1 MKIFWATRDFE
12 YNEFRIEEV
21 NPRNPENIGFDQ
33 VWELN
38 GNDTDMESE
47 VYVEEETLEKA
58 AIKAL
63 NLFKG
68 EQNEVSC

>member
-1 MKIFWATRDFE
+1 MKIFWATRDFA
-12 YNEFRIEEV
+12 YNDFHIEEARPTTRT
-21 NPRNPENIGFDQ
+21 NYGFDQ
-33 VWELN
+33 VWQLRN
-38 GNDTDMESE
+38 MESE

-68 EQNEVSC
+68 E